1 MPQRIYPDQAP
12 DQGSFTLTG
21 NGSTNDIFTVTSGGT
36 VQAVH
41 WVVENP
47 ANVAGVYVD
56 SGTGA
61 SKAASPGNEPVTS
74 TMPWESDPG
83 EFATWLSIYGPAS
96 TKVNAA
102 TAGGLIVYAQI

>member
-21 NGSTNDIFTVTSGGT
+21 AGSTNDIFTVTSGGT
-36 VQAVH
+36 VQAVR

-47 ANVAGVYVD
+47 ANVPGVYAD
-56 SGTGA
+56 SGNGTSHGA
-61 SKAASPGNEPVTS
+61 TPGNEPVTS
-74 TMPWESDPG
+74 TAPFASFPG
-83 EFATWLSIYGPAS
+83 EDATWLALYGPAG

-102 TAGGLIVYAQI
+102 TAGGLIVYALI